1 MTRCLRHLLVFDASL
16 ADDPYICWLYAAQFA
31 ATANAPTGSAG
42 FLPLFPY
49 RGPQPGRLSM
59 EFLRCV
65 DPRPGRRRKTVR
77 QRLHLSED
85 PAVTIT
91 SLDAG
96 KRRFLSVVNDLHAGL
111 ESVILFGKG
120 PVDVVEL
127 AKLVHVGCGAIVPGI
142 VCVVQHPRAPD
153 IVAAGLRGLGIPL
166 YLDVGYDQSR
176 DGSLLP
182 DDETRHGAG
191 RAECG
196 VHGVF
201 SFWSESEYP
210 FTPRRSSAADWSSIL
225 PTVSRRPRAAVVL
238 FLRPDW
244 PHCGSF
250 TTFKNIAMRYAE
262 RGTVIVDVALDE
274 NKRRYSKQETSDRLW
289 DSRHDLSPALMY
301 SGARSRTLHS
311 KWAAKVGRRKGL
323 VAEHVH
329 RYAGAAAPRWLRRFL
344 RASRPDYAYVN
355 HYFTMDYLRKLMLDL
370 PIMLDIHDI
379 QSVNYLHHKYSSK
392 STGRSETFSD
402 LLEEELNFFRRAN
415 AIAFVSA
422 DELDLVAPRLPEI
435 DIFHFIAVPKV
446 VPTAPEPD
454 RNDGPR
460 RVLIVASRNPGN
472 EANLT
477 WFLDSVWPGLR
488 DTGAVLDIVGTISS
502 HLDGKAIPEGC
513 TLHGAVPALGVYY
526 ANSNVV
532 ALPIV
537 TGGGVAIKT
546 IEALL
551 HERPVCA
558 TSHAFRGLGHSLRS
572 QFPRIDD
579 AGAFAADLRSLIEDP
594 AAARERLAMC
604 REAAKALARERF
616 DEAFEQRH
624 RAMLACKGR
633 AQALSQTL
641 RPGIPVDQCVQ
652 GGEVAGVREDAV
664 VEGRVG
670 RRDAGGR
677 RGGG

>member
-31 ATANAPTGSAG
+31 ATADAPTGSIG

-49 RGPQPGRLSM
+49 RGPQPQRLSM
-59 EFLRCV
+59 EFLRCA
-65 DPRPGRRRKTVR
+65 DRRPGRRRKTLQ
-77 QRLHLSED
+77 QRLRLSED

-91 SLDAG
+91 SLDAD
-96 KRRFLSVVNDLHAGL
+96 KRRFLSIVNDLHAGL

-127 AKLVHVGCGAIVPGI
+127 AKLVHVGCDAIVPGI
-142 VCVVQHPRAPD
+142 VCVAQRARAPD

-182 DDETRHGAG
+182 HDETRDGAGGAESRVHGAL
-191 RAECG
+191 
-196 VHGVF
+196 
-201 SFWSESEYP
+201 SFWNELEYP
-210 FTPRRSSAADWSSIL
+210 FAPRRGSSADWSAIL

-244 PHCGSF
+244 PNCGSF

-262 RGTVIVDVALDE
+262 RGTVILDVALDE
-274 NKRRYSKQETSDRLW
+274 NKRKYSKDEASDRLW
-289 DSRHDLSPALMY
+289 DSRHDLSPAFMY
-301 SGARSRTLHS
+301 SGARSRTLRS
-311 KWAAKVGRRKGL
+311 KWAAKVGLRKGL
-323 VAEHVH
+323 VAEHVR
-329 RYAGAAAPRWLRRFL
+329 RYAGAAAPRWLRQLL

-355 HYFTMDYLRKLMLDL
+355 HYFTMDYLRKLKLNL

-402 LLEEELNFFRRAN
+402 LLEEEMNFLRRAA

-435 DIFHFIAVPKV
+435 DMFHFIAVPRM
-446 VPTAPEPD
+446 VPAPSVPD
-454 RNDGPR
+454 RHDGPR

-472 EANLT
+472 EANLA
-477 WFLDSVWPGLR
+477 WFLDSVWPRLR
-488 DTGAVLDIVGTISS
+488 DTGAVLDIVGTVSS
-502 HLDGKAIPEGC
+502 YFDGRPVPEGC

-526 ANSNVV
+526 ANSHVV
-532 ALPIV
+532 ALPVV

-558 TSHAFRGLGHSLRS
+558 TSHAFRGLGDPLRS
-572 QFPRIDD
+572 RFPRIDD

-594 AAARERLAMC
+594 AAARERLALC
-604 REAAKALARERF
+604 REAAKALAPERF

-624 RAMLACKGR
+624 RAMLACKG
-633 AQALSQTL
+633 
-641 RPGIPVDQCVQ
+641 
-652 GGEVAGVREDAV
+652 
-664 VEGRVG
+664 GRKPCH
-670 RRDAGGR
+670 RH
-677 RGGG
+677 RGPAFPSINASKAAK